1 METETLQ
8 QPMQASVSDAIPLRE
23 KLKAMT
29 KEQLIQYADEAFA
42 LTVDARLKTET
53 IIEKLLEIENG
64 VKQQANKLNKES
76 ALMAE
81 TDNDPVVDV
90 IFHRMDFPEADLEFS
105 FSGKRGMR
113 GTENPKGFAKCP
125 SYHLWPGETYS
136 IPWSVKEHLESLT
149 FTTHKPV
156 IDPVSGLQSGVIPI
170 VKPRFVL
177 QLKMTKEQVIKMKK
191 Q

>member
-1 METETLQ
+1 METETIQ
-8 QPMQASVSDAIPLRE
+8 QPMPVSLSEAPVLRD

-53 IIEKLLEIENG
+53 IIDKLLEIEKG
-64 VKQQANKLNKES
+64 VKAQADKLNKES
-76 ALMAE
+76 VAMTEAE
-81 TDNDPVVDV
+81 DDPVMDM

-113 GTENPKGFAKCP
+113 GANNPKGFAKCP
-125 SYHLWPGETYS
+125 SYHFWPGETYS

-149 FTTHKPV
+149 FSTHKPV
-156 IDPVSGLQSGVIPI
+156 IDPVSGLQSGAIPI
-170 VKPRFVL
+170 IKPRFVL
-177 QLKMTKEQVIKMKK
+177 QLKMTKEQVIKMKH
-191 Q
+191 